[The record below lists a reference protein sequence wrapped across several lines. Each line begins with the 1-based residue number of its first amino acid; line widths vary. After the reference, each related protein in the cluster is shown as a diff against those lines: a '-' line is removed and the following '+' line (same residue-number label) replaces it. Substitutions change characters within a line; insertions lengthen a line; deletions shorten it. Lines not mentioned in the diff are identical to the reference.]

1 MASTRRDDLLR
12 ALPYARRYAR
22 ALTGSQPRG
31 DLLVA
36 ESLREMLAST
46 DDTLTPRYGLYHWVT
61 RRFDAG
67 ISTLPSMVDGLNSKQ
82 RQLLLLTALEEVPID
97 DAAPIVML
105 DVADASD
112 QLGDARERLRASA
125 ATDVLIIEDEP
136 IIAMDIEELVQGCGH
151 RVVGVASTEAD
162 AVRLAQATKPGLI
175 LADINLGLGGD
186 GTSAV
191 SRILKH
197 HYAPVIF
204 VTAYP
209 ERLLTGEAVEPAFV
223 ITKPFEPLTLA
234 IATYQAVSGGVD
246 LQ

>member
-1 MASTRRDDLLR
+1 MASTRRDELLR

-22 ALTGSQPRG
+22 ALTGSQPQG

-46 DDTLTPRYGLYHWVT
+46 DNSLSPRHGLYNWVT
-61 RRFDAG
+61 RRFDSG
-67 ISTLPSMVDGLNSKQ
+67 ISTLPSMIDGLSSKQ
-82 RQLLLLTALEEVPID
+82 RQLLLLTSLEEVPIE
-97 DAAPIVML
+97 DAAPIVGL
-105 DVADASD
+105 ALPDATA
-112 QLGDARERLRASA
+112 QLADARERLRAAS

-136 IIAMDIEELVQGCGH
+136 IIAMDIEELVEGCGH
-151 RVVGVASTEAD
+151 KVVGVASTEAD
-162 AVRLAQATKPGLI
+162 AVRIAQNTRPGLI
-175 LADINLGLGGD
+175 LADINLGIGGD

-209 ERLLTGEAVEPAFV
+209 ERLLTGETVEPAFV

-234 IATYQAVSGGVD
+234 IATYQAVSGGID
-246 LQ
+246 LK